1 MSEFRLLQNAVA
13 AYDIQII
20 EALAPLLHV
29 SRDEDAAARRV
40 IRAALQMTGEG
51 GLLRSFYDEGA
62 GVAAVLEGLR
72 GAAQTADGSS
82 PSHRADPPGQL
93 TSREL
98 ELLRLSA
105 QGMATSDLATALGL
119 TQSTVKWYWQRI
131 FAKLEVH
138 RRFEAVKIA
147 RGRGW
152 IA

>member
-1 MSEFRLLQNAVA
+1 MLSRNTLGSFRATLLA
-13 AYDIQII
+13 A
-20 EALAPLLHV
+20 LHV
-29 SRDEDAAARRV
+29 SRDETAAARRV
-40 IRAALQMTGEG
+40 IRAALQMTGAG

-72 GAAQTADGSS
+72 AAAQTADGSS
-82 PSHRADPPGQL
+82 ASKRWGAPGQL

-98 ELLRLSA
+98 ELVRLSA

-119 TQSTVKWYWQRI
+119 THSTVKWYWQRI

-138 RRFEAVKIA
+138 RRFAAVKLA